1 MSPAKPGT
9 IRHSADL
16 EPTPRPT
23 PCDVRAELARKSLR
37 HPELRQAA
45 PYSNRQAQHDWLER
59 EPGPLV
65 LGPAPR
71 SRSPG
76 LWSVLEM
83 PNRGDASRRLRCSW
97 QRRAGPR
104 YEPRWRPWC
113 RSFKV
118 RYARRRRLV
127 RCSEV
132 ILVRAVAVSEYGASP
147 ALVDVPDPHPGP
159 RQVLIKVHAAGMNP
173 MDVSIANGAWAS
185 RFAATFPL
193 ILGVDVAGTIEAVG
207 ENAAR
212 FVVGDEVS
220 PERKWP
226 RCQPAREALLA
237 TSDTLAVSRWARSPQ
252 PRVGRY
258 QRMRLIEQR
267 AGEGRSV
274 QRVAL
279 HDLAQIPAGDGICI
293 GQAAAVERGP
303 SSHRAV
309 TPRDGH
315 RLGVYAIEAG
325 R

>member
-237 TSDTLAVSRWARSPQ
+237 TRTLWRCPGGPAPHSPASDATRGCGSLSNV
-252 PRVGRY
+252 
-258 QRMRLIEQR
+258 
-267 AGEGRSV
+267 
-274 QRVAL
+274 
-279 HDLAQIPAGDGICI
+279 PAK
-293 GQAAAVERGP
+293 AAA
-303 SSHRAV
+303 SSGSHSMISPRSRRATESV
-309 TPRDGH
+309 SARPPQ
-315 RLGVYAIEAG
+315 
-325 R
+325 